1 VLRVARNGLSE
12 IALKNGGKRFLMRA
26 VSRTAQQKIPY
37 TVGLSP
43 RQSRFAE
50 GEAKRL
56 QISVAEVVRQLVDRE
71 IARLERLDPEK
82 IALRA

>member
-1 VLRVARNGLSE
+1 MKKGE
-12 IALKNGGKRFLMRA
+12 KRFLMRA

-50 GEAKRL
+50 GEARRL
-56 QISVAEVVRQLVDRE
+56 SISVAEVMRQLVDRE

>member
-1 VLRVARNGLSE
+1 
-12 IALKNGGKRFLMRA
+12 M
-26 VSRTAQQKIPY
+26 SRTAKQKTPY

-56 QISVAEVVRQLVDRE
+56 QVSVAEVMRKLIDRE
-71 IARLERLDPEK
+71 IDRLERYSYKKPP
-82 IALRA
+82 ISA

>member
-1 VLRVARNGLSE
+1 MSKTARN
-12 IALKNGGKRFLMRA
+12 
-26 VSRTAQQKIPY
+26 KIPY

-56 QISVAEVVRQLVDRE
+56 QISVAEVMRQLVDRE
-71 IARLERLDPEK
+71 IARLERVNPEK
-82 IALRA
+82 VAVSA

>member
-1 VLRVARNGLSE
+1 
-12 IALKNGGKRFLMRA
+12 LKKEKKRLLIRA
-26 VSRTAQQKIPY
+26 VSKTAQQKIPY

-50 GEAKRL
+50 GEARRL

-71 IARLERLDPEK
+71 IDRLERLKPEK
-82 IALRA
+82 LALRA